1 MSEPGRNRRKHTRLA
16 ASDDHGIVSVR
27 IRPGHAAALVDV
39 SSHGALL
46 ETAHRLLPGHAVE
59 LQIETDKARANVRGR
74 VVRCAVVRLRAA
86 SLLYRGAVAFDRH
99 LPWSVPDTH
108 SHGHDHGD
116 SHGHDRGRS
125 DSHGHGPSHA
135 HTSPHAD
142 HRPALPGR
150 APATQ
155 VVA

>member
-1 MSEPGRNRRKHTRLA
+1 MSESGRNRRKHSRLA

-27 IRPGHAAALVDV
+27 IRPGHPAAVVDV

-46 ETAHRLLPGHAVE
+46 ETGHRLLPGHPVE
-59 LQIETDKARANVRGR
+59 LQIQTDQARANVRAR
-74 VVRCAVVRLRAA
+74 VVRCAVVGVRAT
-86 SLLYRGAVAFDRH
+86 SLSYRGAVVFDRH
-99 LPWSVPDTH
+99 LPWFVADGHPPSHTH
-108 SHGHDHGD
+108 SH
-116 SHGHDRGRS
+116 
-125 DSHGHGPSHA
+125 
-135 HTSPHAD
+135 TD